1 MKIIFTWLILTV
13 FVITA
18 GGQIIYL
25 EAGKVLSSFDY
36 KNSDGNSLDNLSG
49 SNESNIVLGAR
60 ISLFRSAFHLSVA
73 GEYNKYGA
81 THSDPLLGNY
91 IVWDAAYM
99 GPYLGIDYEFFKPS
113 GNRNEEVGFS
123 FYLKSAFAVDF
134 LINGMR
140 VLNSQA
146 FDLHGV
152 EEFDKPVYFLRG
164 GIGGNYYI
172 SRTFIVYAQYM
183 FGRSIL
189 IGNYAGQEQLKFI
202 SHTASIGLAINLYY
216 NR

>member
-18 GGQIIYL
+18 RGQIIYL
-25 EAGKVLSSFDY
+25 EAGKVLASFDY
-36 KNSDGNSLDNLSG
+36 ENSDGNSLDNLSG
-49 SNESNIVLGAR
+49 SNESNVVLGAR
-60 ISLFRSAFHLSVA
+60 MSLFSSAFHLSVA

-81 THSDPLLGNY
+81 TFSDPLLGNY
-91 IVWDAAYM
+91 IVWDASYM
-99 GPYLGIDYEFFKPS
+99 GANLGFDYEFFKPS
-113 GNRNEEVGFS
+113 ANRNQEVGFS
-123 FYLKSAFAVDF
+123 FYLKSVCAVDF
-134 LINGMR
+134 LTNGTR

-146 FDLHGV
+146 FDLHDV

-189 IGNYAGQEQLKFI
+189 IGNYKGQEQLRFI
-202 SHTASIGLAINLYY
+202 THTVSIGLAINLYY